1 MQVVFEHEPPSSIQ
15 GLALQKA
22 AQTRE
27 NEPAASLL
35 ERGSVLTIGA
45 YDGVHIGHQT
55 IIAEVRQAALER
67 DAASVV
73 VTFDQHPGQV
83 IRPQSAPRLL
93 TSLDQKLELLE
104 ATGVDVVYV
113 VHFDL
118 DRAKE
123 TAEEFIHEVL
133 YEALQAKL
141 IIVGENFHFGYQRQ
155 GNVDMLRDVGP
166 QYGFEVMGYRLV
178 DTEGQA
184 ARDDQQVS
192 STAIRRALADGR
204 LDTANKM
211 LGRSFEM
218 IGPVV
223 PGDRRGGPEL
233 GFPTAN
239 VAIAEIMLMPCDGI
253 YAGWMQ
259 VLDANGAVTE
269 TIPSAIYVG
278 KRPTYY
284 DDTAMTLLEVHGLN
298 YTGDLYG
305 KNVRVQFTHH
315 IRGDKAFTSSDELR
329 GQLHLDCR
337 EAAALL
343 NVK

>member
-1 MQVVFEHEPPSSIQ
+1 MHVVFEHDPPASIR
-15 GLALQKA
+15 GLALQQA
-22 AQTRE
+22 AESAHSQSSDE
-27 NEPAASLL
+27 VLQ
-35 ERGSVLTIGA
+35 RGSVVTIGA

-55 IIAEVRQAALER
+55 IISEVRQAALER
-67 DAASVV
+67 DVASVV

-83 IRPQSAPRLL
+83 IRPQSAPLLL
-93 TSLDQKLELLE
+93 TTLDQKLELLE
-104 ATGVDVVYV
+104 ATGIDLVYV
-113 VHFDL
+113 VHFNL
-118 DRAKE
+118 ERAKE
-123 TAEEFIHEVL
+123 TAPEFIEEVL
-133 YEALQAKL
+133 YNALKAQL
-141 IIVGENFHFGYQRQ
+141 VIVGENFHFGYQRQ
-155 GNVDMLRDVGP
+155 GNVEMLRERGVE
-166 QYGFEVMGYRLV
+166 YGFDVLGYQLV
-178 DTEGQA
+178 DTGGHA

-211 LGRSFEM
+211 LGRNFEM

-239 VAIAEIMLMPCDGI
+239 VAIAEIMLMPMDGI
-253 YAGWMQ
+253 FAGWMQ
-259 VLDANGAVTE
+259 VLNDDGDPVE

-298 YTGDLYG
+298 YSGDLYG

-315 IRGDKAFTSSDELR
+315 IRGDQAFNSSNELR
-329 GQLHLDCR
+329 EQLHRDC
-337 EAAALL
+337 EQAAALL
-343 NVK
+343 QV